1 MPWWPFQHA
10 RKSTD
15 AVLRSDFCAVFGLA
29 FVPVADIDHCWTLL
43 KNHLTTLYPS
53 ASTTTIINYLEST
66 WLYSTQYPR
75 DMWSMYQSVL
85 DNDPRTNNVSEGG
98 NNAINTAAGC
108 SHPTIIPFVKI
119 LQRYNAEQEAKINQ
133 FNTAQNPNRRAR
145 TATKDRDERI
155 FRIVSRYDGLNLL
168 SYMRRIG
175 HLYQ

>member
-1 MPWWPFQHA
+1 MLSVWIISH
-10 RKSTD
+10 
-15 AVLRSDFCAVFGLA
+15 LA

-66 WLYSTQYPR
+66 WLYSNQYPR

-108 SHPTIIPFVKI
+108 SHPTIIPFVEI
-119 LQRYNAEQEAKINQ
+119 LQRCIKIRWSK
-133 FNTAQNPNRRAR
+133 PPCLHEKNRPPVPM
-145 TATKDRDERI
+145 
-155 FRIVSRYDGLNLL
+155 IVN
-168 SYMRRIG
+168 IVCEF
-175 HLYQ
+175 Q

>member
-1 MPWWPFQHA
+1 MPI
-10 RKSTD
+10 
-15 AVLRSDFCAVFGLA
+15 
-29 FVPVADIDHCWTLL
+29 ADIDHCWTLL

-53 ASTTTIINYLEST
+53 ASTTTIINYLESMQPGST
-66 WLYSTQYPR
+66 RSTQYPR

-133 FNTAQNPNRRAR
+133 FNTTRNPNRRLRAR
-145 TATKDRDERI
+145 TACSQEDLQNCIKIRWSKPPCLHEKNRPPVLM
-155 FRIVSRYDGLNLL
+155 IVN
-168 SYMRRIG
+168 IVCEF
-175 HLYQ
+175 Q

>member
-1 MPWWPFQHA
+1 MTAILLTLVIAFISVACLESLNNPEINYA
-10 RKSTD
+10 
-15 AVLRSDFCAVFGLA
+15 FCAVFGLA

-75 DMWSMYQSVL
+75 DRWSMYQSVL
-85 DNDPRTNNVSEGG
+85 DNDPRTSNVSEGG

-133 FNTAQNPNRRAR
+133 FNTALTGEQEQLQ
-145 TATKDRDERI
+145 KIE
-155 FRIVSRYDGLNLL
+155 
-168 SYMRRIG
+168 MRESSE
-175 HLYQ
+175 LYQDTMA

>member
-1 MPWWPFQHA
+1 MPFN
-10 RKSTD
+10 
-15 AVLRSDFCAVFGLA
+15 VLLEG
-29 FVPVADIDHCWTLL
+29 FVPVDQNRVET
-43 KNHLTTLYPS
+43 
-53 ASTTTIINYLEST
+53 STVKST

-168 SYMRRIG
+168 AYMRRIG
-175 HLYQ
+175 HLHVPMIVNIVCEFQ